1 MYLSCRDLV
10 PIIGALENNTWF
22 TKFTASK
29 IKLVS
34 PQWEKIVRI
43 DCFLKVIY
51 ITYLTLNMI
60 KQIVYNPQKKHA
72 TSNIALDIC
81 MLTEIIVFVTTAI
94 V

>member
-1 MYLSCRDLV
+1 
-10 PIIGALENNTWF
+10 
-22 TKFTASK
+22 
-29 IKLVS
+29 
-34 PQWEKIVRI
+34 
-43 DCFLKVIY
+43 
-51 ITYLTLNMI
+51 MI